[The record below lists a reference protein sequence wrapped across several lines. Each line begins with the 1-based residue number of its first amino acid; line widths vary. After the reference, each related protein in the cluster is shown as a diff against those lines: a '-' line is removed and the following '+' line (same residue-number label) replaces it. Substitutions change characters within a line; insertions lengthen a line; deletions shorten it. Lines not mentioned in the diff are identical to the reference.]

1 MICKCPE
8 CGKEFDILYPT
19 IWVYK
24 SQGFYYCTYK
34 CIRKHDKRGDED
46 DLKRTK
52 LTLEDKKG
60 AVQIA
65 LTGGNY
71 LDFLAK
77 LGCKNPVQTWF
88 SIKQTLKENDPE
100 TYSKLPKRCGGSPAK
115 KTEPEKSPVR
125 KPKGKTYTVRL
136 DTEISDEVIKYI
148 SRPLPV
154 YSVRSLVTGA
164 FFNRDADGKYFR
176 IYGDTTIKTREQA
189 EAFSKEILS
198 AFDQLG
204 VGA

>member
-8 CGKEFDILYPT
+8 CGKEFDILYPS

-34 CIRKHDKRGDED
+34 CIRQHDKRGDED

-71 LDFLAK
+71 LDYLAK
-77 LGCKNPVQTWF
+77 LGCKNPIQTWF
-88 SIKQTLKENDPE
+88 GIKQNVKETDPE

-115 KTEPEKSPVR
+115 KTEPK
-125 KPKGKTYTVRL
+125 KKTVTVRL
-136 DTEISDEVIKYI
+136 DKEPAETTVKAINN
-148 SRPLPV
+148 PLPV
-154 YSVRSLVTGA
+154 ASVRSVATGA
-164 FFNRDADGKYFR
+164 FFTKDNDGKFFR
-176 IYGDTTIKTREQA
+176 IYGDTTIRTLEQA
-189 EAFSKEILS
+189 EAFSKEIIT
-198 AFDQLG
+198 ACEMLG